1 MEKDWK
7 KIGAH
12 VKQKLEK
19 TDRQKWIVL
28 LLVGVLLLV
37 IALPT
42 DSATETEEDAAGQGT
57 SWLLGSTE
65 NSTGEDDTT
74 LSSTDSYEAHLESR
88 LEEMISKV
96 EGVGEVE
103 VMITLEDM
111 GESVVV
117 EDSLYETKQIRPE
130 IRGVCVVA
138 QGASNAQI
146 KVEIYKM
153 VQALFSLEAHKIS
166 IVEMGVP
173 EGT

>member
-28 LLVGVLLLV
+28 LLIGVLLLV

-42 DSATETEEDAAGQGT
+42 DSATETEEDAGQGT

-65 NSTGEDDTT
+65 DSEVENDTT
-74 LSSTDSYEAHLESR
+74 LSSTDSYEARLESR